1 MWRLTGLAL
10 AHHALGQRAESDAAF
25 EELRKVDP
33 VGIAYQFAE
42 IHAYRGEIDLAFE
55 WLERAEATHDSGL
68 TDAITNP
75 LMRNLHADPR
85 WAALRGA
92 AQVGLTPG
100 AAARSAA
107 RDRPSVSKRT
117 ELKVGPFSF
126 PVSE

>member
-10 AHHALGQRAESDAAF
+10 VHHALGNRVASDAAF
-25 EELRKVDP
+25 EELRKEDP

-55 WLERAEATHDSGL
+55 WLERAEATNDSGL

-75 LMRNLHADPR
+75 LMRSLHATRVGPR
-85 WAALRGA
+85 SSTGSGWIDARRRRGR
-92 AQVGLTPG
+92 QIEISG
-100 AAARSAA
+100 
-107 RDRPSVSKRT
+107 DSKRT
-117 ELKVGPFSF
+117 ELKTGPFSF